1 MRALGSALVSEAP
14 DPRAYP
20 DRPFVAVSAVI
31 ARNNRVLLVERARSP
46 AAGIYTLPGGVV
58 ETGETLIEAVKREV
72 LEETALI
79 IEPIALAGHREV
91 IMRDEGMKVA
101 RHFIV
106 LAFATRWVTGEVALS
121 PELADAQWVTFD
133 AVAGFRTTEGLAE
146 IIQSALGQL
155 ATPTGP

>member
-1 MRALGSALVSEAP
+1 VSETP

-31 ARNNRVLLVERARSP
+31 ARDDRILLVERARSP
-46 AAGIYTLPGGVV
+46 SAGIYTLPGGVV

-79 IEPIALAGHREV
+79 VEPVALAGHREV
-91 IMRDEGMKVA
+91 ILRDDASKVA

-106 LAFATRWVTGEVALS
+106 LAFATRWVTGEVELS
-121 PELADAQWVTFD
+121 PELAAARWVTFD

-146 IIQSALGQL
+146 IIHAGLVQLGIQT
-155 ATPTGP
+155 AA

>member
-1 MRALGSALVSEAP
+1 MRALGWAPVSEIP

-31 ARNNRVLLVERARSP
+31 ARDDRILLVERARAP
-46 AAGIYTLPGGVV
+46 ATGIYTLPGGVV

-79 IEPIALAGHREV
+79 VEP
-91 IMRDEGMKVA
+91 VA

-106 LAFATRWVTGEVALS
+106 LAFATRWVTGEVELS

-146 IIQSALGQL
+146 IIRAGLVQLGIQT
-155 ATPTGP
+155 AA